1 MTEFFTSMEPT
12 QRYYWY
18 LAIGVSII
26 FIIQTVMTFIGGGGD
41 GGLDTDFESGGM
53 EGAEYPFQLFSLRNL
68 INFLLGFGWAGA
80 TLYEVIDNGIILAIV
95 ATIIGLLFVAIFF
108 FIIRTLLKLSED
120 NTFSIES
127 ALWATGDVYLTI
139 PPSRTGKGKV
149 FISVK
154 GSTKELDAITDHDK
168 AIANGTIVVV
178 TGIEGDMIVVEPS
191 NKL

>member
-1 MTEFFTSMEPT
+1 MTEFFSSMESVE
-12 QRYYWY
+12 RFYWY
-18 LAIGVSII
+18 LAIGVSIV
-26 FIIQTVMTFIGGGGD
+26 FVIQTIMTFIGAAD
-41 GGLDTDFESGGM
+41 TGLDADLDSGM

-80 TLYEVIDNGIILAIV
+80 TLYNVIDNGIILTIV

-108 FIIRTLLKLSED
+108 FIIKTLLKLSED

-127 ALWATGDVYLTI
+127 AMWQTGDVYLTI

-149 FISVK
+149 FISVN
-154 GSTKELDAITDHDK
+154 GSIRELDAITDSEK
-168 AIANGTIVVV
+168 AIANGTIVMVI
-178 TGIEGDMIVVEPS
+178 GIEGDLLVVQPM